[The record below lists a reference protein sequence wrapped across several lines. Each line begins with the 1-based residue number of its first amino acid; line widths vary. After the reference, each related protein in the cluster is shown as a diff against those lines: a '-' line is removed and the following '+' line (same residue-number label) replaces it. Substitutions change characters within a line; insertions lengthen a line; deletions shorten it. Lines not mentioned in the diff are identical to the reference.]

1 MTAHTSESRK
11 RSKADCGS
19 LNAQKKSGPKKV
31 YIVEHAS
38 TNRHFGGEKMIVERK
53 GVFYEALNAV
63 LRGVE
68 VVKEELSINLND
80 TKVMLEFLAC
90 EDIQDERELDDPD
103 VCIGHL
109 LLILMAG
116 VEEEVETEGVDDHLV
131 SIKIVDVEDATEA
144 A

>member
-1 MTAHTSESRK
+1 
-11 RSKADCGS
+11 
-19 LNAQKKSGPKKV
+19 
-31 YIVEHAS
+31 
-38 TNRHFGGEKMIVERK
+38 MIVERK
-53 GVFYEALNAV
+53 GVFYEASNAV

-80 TKVMLEFLAC
+80 TKVMLKFWAC
-90 EDIQDERELDDPD
+90 KDIQDERELDDPD